1 MHARA
6 HVRMLG
12 PHAPFEDPFRP
23 LHAGARTCVC
33 VRARARVR
41 VNVCVRARHLLQIS
55 LICDCLRLCF
65 PLYSDTGHHVSLGA
79 PNEEHE
85 GLGLFTQPLFP
96 NGVYACVHA

>member
-33 VRARARVR
+33 VRARARVC

-55 LICDCLRLCF
+55 FRRSVRADERACKR
-65 PLYSDTGHHVSLGA
+65 
-79 PNEEHE
+79 
-85 GLGLFTQPLFP
+85 
-96 NGVYACVHA
+96 ACVCVCVLFLRVVRVVCVRVRACVRANTLARFVL